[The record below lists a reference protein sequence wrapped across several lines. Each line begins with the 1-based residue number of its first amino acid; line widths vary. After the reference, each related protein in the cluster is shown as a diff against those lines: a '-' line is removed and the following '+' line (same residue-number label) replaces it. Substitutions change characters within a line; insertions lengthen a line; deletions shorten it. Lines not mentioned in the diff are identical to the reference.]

1 MKNIPVYTIEGEI
14 VEQESISEDILK
26 EPINRN
32 VLYYYIVSY
41 QANQRK
47 GSASTKTRADVS
59 GGGRKPWRQKGTGR
73 ARVGS
78 IRNPIW
84 RHGGVAFGPKPK
96 DYSINLPKKIKRKA
110 LKESIRDKFI
120 EDKVAIL
127 KIENVELPKTKI
139 FAGFIKK
146 AGIDNEKILFVV
158 MNGEKNDDAKRN
170 LLKSLRNLRLTE
182 YDYSNQLNAYEILK
196 SDRLIVI
203 NDAFSDIKNLV
214 TQK

>member
-14 VEQESISEDILK
+14 VEQESVSEDIFK
-26 EPINRN
+26 EPINKD
-32 VLYYYIVSY
+32 VLYYYVVSY

-47 GSASTKTRADVS
+47 GTASTKTRGDVS

-110 LKESIRDKFI
+110 LKEAIRDKFI
-120 EDKVAIL
+120 EEKIAIL
-127 KIENVELPKTKI
+127 KMENIESPKTKI

-146 AGIDNEKILFVV
+146 TGIDKEKILFVI
-158 MNGEKNDDAKRN
+158 NEEKNSDAKRN

-203 NDAFSDIKNLV
+203 NDAFSNIKNLL